1 MPGISV
7 GMVKGK
13 GRIICKRLMV
23 QKRERH
29 IDATRILLFW
39 TFDILLFPF
48 CNKINYKINYPYFCM
63 LYVNLAYLSYLLTA
77 ELLFYKAKKLKKSIM
92 KLHFN
97 IIFRSKKTQK

>member
-1 MPGISV
+1 MPGIAIAV
-7 GMVKGK
+7 VKGK

-39 TFDILLFPF
+39 TFDILLFHS
-48 CNKINYKINYPYFCM
+48 CNKINYKINPYFFM
-63 LYVNLAYLSYLLTA
+63 PYVNLACLSYLLTA

-97 IIFRSKKTQK
+97 ISFRSKKTKK